1 MKFKSMIA
9 VLAISMAVLMIAC
22 GTGADSSSAPEA
34 TPVASATPAPT
45 ETPAPT
51 DEPGTLEFDFDIS
64 VETYKVT
71 QGVTEEELLAD
82 QAKKE
87 GMFEWFY
94 DGAVNYAQ
102 ALLDKD
108 NGCENVF
115 LDEYIQWA
123 GDKALAENPE
133 AVPTPKPESPNKGVV
148 SVENTP
154 DGGRIETYE
163 DGGRVA
169 YDKDGNLLWMD
180 SNSDNGLSGQEL
192 EESIENGYEMA
203 DDMVDFIESGKAD
216 EIIQKAHDRLEAE
229 GHSYS

>member
-9 VLAISMAVLMIAC
+9 VLAISMAVLMTAC

-123 GDKALAENPE
+123 GDKAKAENPE
-133 AVPTPKPESPNKGVV
+133 AIPTPQPETDTGDTSGEWIQN
-148 SVENTP
+148 P
-154 DGGRIETYE
+154 DGTTTFTGDPSELGMESYTDEEAAEIDREGHE
-163 DGGRVA
+163 F
-169 YDKDGNLLWMD
+169 
-180 SNSDNGLSGQEL
+180 GQEAA
-192 EESIENGYEMA
+192 EVITSGEA
-203 DDMVDFIESGKAD
+203 DKMLQEVL
-216 EIIQKAHDRLEAE
+216 DRLAQE
-229 GHSYS
+229 GYQP

>member
-9 VLAISMAVLMIAC
+9 VLAISMAVLMTAC

-82 QAKKE
+82 QTKKE

-123 GDKALAENPE
+123 GDKAKAEMGETGETTQPE
-133 AVPTPKPESPNKGVV
+133 TGTEEDVDVGEIIHN
-148 SVENTP
+148 P
-154 DGGRIETYE
+154 DGTITVTGDLGMESYTDEEAAEIDREGHE
-163 DGGRVA
+163 F
-169 YDKDGNLLWMD
+169 
-180 SNSDNGLSGQEL
+180 GQEAA
-192 EESIENGYEMA
+192 EVITSGEA
-203 DDMVDFIESGKAD
+203 DKMLQEVL
-216 EIIQKAHDRLEAE
+216 DRLAQE
-229 GHSYS
+229 GYQP

>member
-9 VLAISMAVLMIAC
+9 VLAISMAVLMTAC

-102 ALLDKD
+102 ALMDKD
-108 NGCENVF
+108 NGCENIF

-133 AVPTPKPESPNKGVV
+133 AVPTPKPDTSDKNNSIYDENGNINWDNLPRDENGNIITSGVG
-148 SVENTP
+148 SGMDQPENSMT
-154 DGGRIETYE
+154 DEE
-163 DGGRVA
+163 H
-169 YDKDGNLLWMD
+169 DKMNEEFG
-180 SNSDNGLSGQEL
+180 
-192 EESIENGYEMA
+192 ESIKESIISGEAQDIIDQVNEMLKQDGY
-203 DDMVDFIESGKAD
+203 
-216 EIIQKAHDRLEAE
+216 QP
-229 GHSYS
+229 

>member
-9 VLAISMAVLMIAC
+9 VLAISMAVLMTAC

-102 ALLDKD
+102 ALMDKD

-123 GDKALAENPE
+123 GDKAKAEMGETGETTQPE
-133 AVPTPKPESPNKGVV
+133 TGTD
-148 SVENTP
+148 NTSDEDWVTLP
-154 DGGRIETYE
+154 DGSTQYQGDLSDIGMYEPTEEEAEQWLKDSYETGQGIADMITSGE
-163 DGGRVA
+163 ADKIIDEV
-169 YDKDGNLLWMD
+169 YDKLAQDGYNV
-180 SNSDNGLSGQEL
+180 G
-192 EESIENGYEMA
+192 
-203 DDMVDFIESGKAD
+203 
-216 EIIQKAHDRLEAE
+216 
-229 GHSYS
+229 

>member
-1 MKFKSMIA
+1 MNNKWKI
-9 VLAISMAVLMIAC
+9 LAGILAAIVVAGVVYM
-22 GTGADSSSAPEA
+22 GTQNTTNTVSSSSIAASE
-34 TPVASATPAPT
+34 TPVPT
-45 ETPAPT
+45 ETPTPT
-51 DEPGTLEFDFDIS
+51 DEPEAEETLEFDFDIS

-123 GDKALAENPE
+123 GDKAKAEMGETGETTQPE
-133 AVPTPKPESPNKGVV
+133 TGTDNTSDEDWVTLPDGSTQYVGDLSDIGMYDPTPEEAEQWLEDSYKG
-148 SVENTP
+148 
-154 DGGRIETYE
+154 
-163 DGGRVA
+163 
-169 YDKDGNLLWMD
+169 
-180 SNSDNGLSGQEL
+180 GQEIADTITSGEAQDIIDQVNEML
-192 EESIENGYEMA
+192 KQDGYN
-203 DDMVDFIESGKAD
+203 VD
-216 EIIQKAHDRLEAE
+216 
-229 GHSYS
+229 

>member
-102 ALLDKD
+102 ALMDKD

-123 GDKALAENPE
+123 GDKAKAEMGETGETTQPE
-133 AVPTPKPESPNKGVV
+133 TGTEEDADVGEIIHN
-148 SVENTP
+148 P
-154 DGGRIETYE
+154 DGTITVTGDLGMESYTDEEAAEYKKQNHELGQGIAEVITSGE
-163 DGGRVA
+163 A
-169 YDKDGNLLWMD
+169 DKML
-180 SNSDNGLSGQEL
+180 QEVL
-192 EESIENGYEMA
+192 
-203 DDMVDFIESGKAD
+203 
-216 EIIQKAHDRLEAE
+216 DRLAQE
-229 GHSYS
+229 GYQP

>member
-9 VLAISMAVLMIAC
+9 VLAISMAVLMTAC

-123 GDKALAENPE
+123 GDKAKAENPE
-133 AVPTPKPESPNKGVV
+133 AIPTPQPETTDKNPDYYD
-148 SVENTP
+148 EN
-154 DGGRIETYE
+154 
-163 DGGRVA
+163 
-169 YDKDGNLLWMD
+169 GNLDWDKLPRD
-180 SNSDNGLSGQEL
+180 
-192 EESIENGYEMA
+192 ENGNINFPAGTEASGLDQPENSMTDEEHEKMNEEFTQSVRDTIVSGEA
-203 DDMVDFIESGKAD
+203 DK
-216 EIIQKAHDRLEAE
+216 IIQEVNERLESE
-229 GHSYS
+229 GYTP

>member
-123 GDKALAENPE
+123 GDKAKAEMGETGETTQPE
-133 AVPTPKPESPNKGVV
+133 TGTD
-148 SVENTP
+148 NTSDEDWVTLP
-154 DGGRIETYE
+154 DGSTQYQGDLSDIGMYEPTEEEAEQWLKDSYETGQGIADMITSGE
-163 DGGRVA
+163 ADKIIDEV
-169 YDKDGNLLWMD
+169 YDKLAQDGYNV
-180 SNSDNGLSGQEL
+180 G
-192 EESIENGYEMA
+192 
-203 DDMVDFIESGKAD
+203 
-216 EIIQKAHDRLEAE
+216 
-229 GHSYS
+229 

>member
-1 MKFKSMIA
+1 MNNKWKI
-9 VLAISMAVLMIAC
+9 LAGILAAIVVAGVVYM
-22 GTGADSSSAPEA
+22 GTQNTTNTVSSSSIAASE
-34 TPVASATPAPT
+34 TPVPT
-45 ETPAPT
+45 ETPTPT
-51 DEPGTLEFDFDIS
+51 EEPEAEETLEFDFDIS

-102 ALLDKD
+102 ALMDKD

-133 AVPTPKPESPNKGVV
+133 AVPTPQPETTDKNSDYYD
-148 SVENTP
+148 EN
-154 DGGRIETYE
+154 
-163 DGGRVA
+163 
-169 YDKDGNLLWMD
+169 GNLDWDKLPKD
-180 SNSDNGLSGQEL
+180 
-192 EESIENGYEMA
+192 ENGCLILGDASGLDQPENSMTDEEHEKMNEEFTQSVRDTIVSGEA
-203 DDMVDFIESGKAD
+203 DK
-216 EIIQKAHDRLEAE
+216 IIQEVNERLESE
-229 GHSYS
+229 GYTP

>member
-9 VLAISMAVLMIAC
+9 VLAISMAVLMTAC

-102 ALLDKD
+102 ALMDRD
-108 NGCENVF
+108 NGCENIF
-115 LDEYIQWA
+115 LDEYLQWA
-123 GDKALAENPE
+123 GDKAKAENPE
-133 AVPTPKPESPNKGVV
+133 AIPTPQPETDTGDTSGEWIQN
-148 SVENTP
+148 P
-154 DGGRIETYE
+154 DGTTTFTGDPSELGMYKPSDEEAAKLKEDSYE
-163 DGGRVA
+163 AGEGIA
-169 YDKDGNLLWMD
+169 
-180 SNSDNGLSGQEL
+180 
-192 EESIENGYEMA
+192 
-203 DDMVDFIESGKAD
+203 
-216 EIIQKAHDRLEAE
+216 EIIISGEAE
-229 GHSYS
+229 EMYKNVLERLAQEGYQP

>member
-9 VLAISMAVLMIAC
+9 VLAISMAVLMTAC

-82 QAKKE
+82 QTKKE

-102 ALLDKD
+102 ALMDRD
-108 NGCENVF
+108 AGCENVF
-115 LDEYIQWA
+115 LDEYLQWA
-123 GDKALAENPE
+123 GDKAKAEMGETGETTQPE
-133 AVPTPKPESPNKGVV
+133 TGTD
-148 SVENTP
+148 NTSDEDWVTLP
-154 DGGRIETYE
+154 DGSTQYVGDLSDI
-163 DGGRVA
+163 GM
-169 YDKDGNLLWMD
+169 YDQSEEEAAKWKENAEALDKEAADLIT
-180 SNSDNGLSGQEL
+180 SGEVDKMLQEVRDKL
-192 EESIENGYEMA
+192 AQNGY
-203 DDMVDFIESGKAD
+203 
-216 EIIQKAHDRLEAE
+216 QP
-229 GHSYS
+229 

>member
-9 VLAISMAVLMIAC
+9 VLAISMAVLMTAC

-102 ALLDKD
+102 ALMDRD

-123 GDKALAENPE
+123 GDKAKAENPE
-133 AVPTPKPESPNKGVV
+133 AIPTPKPDTTDKNNDYYD
-148 SVENTP
+148 ENGNLDWDKLP
-154 DGGRIETYE
+154 RDE
-163 DGGRVA
+163 DGCLILG
-169 YDKDGNLLWMD
+169 DD
-180 SNSDNGLSGQEL
+180 SGLDQPENSMTDEEHEKMNEEFTQSVRDIIVSGE
-192 EESIENGYEMA
+192 A
-203 DDMVDFIESGKAD
+203 DR
-216 EIIQKAHDRLEAE
+216 IIQEVNERLESE
-229 GHSYS
+229 GYTP

>member
-9 VLAISMAVLMIAC
+9 VLAISMAVLMTDC

-123 GDKALAENPE
+123 GDKAKAEMGETGETTQPE
-133 AVPTPKPESPNKGVV
+133 TGTEETEEDVDVGEIIHN
-148 SVENTP
+148 P
-154 DGGRIETYE
+154 DGTITITGDLGMESYTDEEAAEIDREGHE
-163 DGGRVA
+163 F
-169 YDKDGNLLWMD
+169 
-180 SNSDNGLSGQEL
+180 GQEAA
-192 EESIENGYEMA
+192 EVITSGEA
-203 DDMVDFIESGKAD
+203 DKMLQEVL
-216 EIIQKAHDRLEAE
+216 DRLAQE
-229 GHSYS
+229 GYQP

>member
-9 VLAISMAVLMIAC
+9 VLAISMAVLMTAC

-102 ALLDKD
+102 ALMDKD

-115 LDEYIQWA
+115 LAEYLQWA
-123 GDKALAENPE
+123 GDKAKAENPE
-133 AVPTPKPESPNKGVV
+133 AIPTPQPETDTGDTSGEWIQN
-148 SVENTP
+148 P
-154 DGGRIETYE
+154 DGTTTFTGDPSELGMETLTDEEAAEWKKQSDEYSKEVADAITSGR
-163 DGGRVA
+163 
-169 YDKDGNLLWMD
+169 
-180 SNSDNGLSGQEL
+180 
-192 EESIENGYEMA
+192 
-203 DDMVDFIESGKAD
+203 AD
-216 EIIQKAHDRLEAE
+216 EIIREAYKILEE
-229 GHSYS
+229 QGVNPYND

>member
-102 ALLDKD
+102 ALMDKD

-123 GDKALAENPE
+123 GDKAKAEMGETGETTQPE
-133 AVPTPKPESPNKGVV
+133 TGTEEDADVGEIIHN
-148 SVENTP
+148 P
-154 DGGRIETYE
+154 DGTITVTGDLGMESYTDEEAEEYDRRGHEIGQGMADMITSGEADKIIDE
-163 DGGRVA
+163 V
-169 YDKDGNLLWMD
+169 YDKLAQDGYNV
-180 SNSDNGLSGQEL
+180 G
-192 EESIENGYEMA
+192 
-203 DDMVDFIESGKAD
+203 
-216 EIIQKAHDRLEAE
+216 
-229 GHSYS
+229 

>member
-1 MKFKSMIA
+1 MNNKWKI
-9 VLAISMAVLMIAC
+9 LAGILAAIVVAGVVYM
-22 GTGADSSSAPEA
+22 GTQNTTNTVSSSSIAASE
-34 TPVASATPAPT
+34 TPVPT
-45 ETPAPT
+45 ETPTPT
-51 DEPGTLEFDFDIS
+51 DEPEAEETLEFDFDIS

-102 ALLDKD
+102 ALMDKD

-133 AVPTPKPESPNKGVV
+133 AVPTPKPDTSDKNNSIYDENGNINWDNLPRDENGNIITSGVG
-148 SVENTP
+148 SGMDQPENSMT
-154 DGGRIETYE
+154 DEE
-163 DGGRVA
+163 H
-169 YDKDGNLLWMD
+169 DKMNEEFG
-180 SNSDNGLSGQEL
+180 
-192 EESIENGYEMA
+192 ESIKESIISGEAQDIIDQVNEMLKQDGY
-203 DDMVDFIESGKAD
+203 
-216 EIIQKAHDRLEAE
+216 QP
-229 GHSYS
+229 

>member
-1 MKFKSMIA
+1 MNNKWKI
-9 VLAISMAVLMIAC
+9 LAGILAAIVVAGVVYM
-22 GTGADSSSAPEA
+22 GTQNTTNTVSSSSIAASE
-34 TPVASATPAPT
+34 TPVPT
-45 ETPAPT
+45 ETPTPT
-51 DEPGTLEFDFDIS
+51 DEPEAEETLEFDFDIS

-123 GDKALAENPE
+123 GDKAKAEMGENGETTQPETGTEEDADVGEIIHNPDGTITVTGDLGMESYTDEEAAEN
-133 AVPTPKPESPNKGVV
+133 KKQN
-148 SVENTP
+148 
-154 DGGRIETYE
+154 YE
-163 DGGRVA
+163 
-169 YDKDGNLLWMD
+169 L
-180 SNSDNGLSGQEL
+180 GQEIA
-192 EESIENGYEMA
+192 EVITSGEA
-203 DDMVDFIESGKAD
+203 DKMLQEVL
-216 EIIQKAHDRLEAE
+216 DRLAQE
-229 GHSYS
+229 GYQP

>member
-9 VLAISMAVLMIAC
+9 VLAISMAVLMTAC

-34 TPVASATPAPT
+34 TPVASATPART

-102 ALLDKD
+102 ALMDKD

-123 GDKALAENPE
+123 GDKAKAEMGETGETTQPE
-133 AVPTPKPESPNKGVV
+133 TETEETEEDVDVGEIIHN
-148 SVENTP
+148 P
-154 DGGRIETYE
+154 DGTITITGDLGMESYTDE
-163 DGGRVA
+163 EA
-169 YDKDGNLLWMD
+169 EEYDRRGHEI
-180 SNSDNGLSGQEL
+180 GQ
-192 EESIENGYEMA
+192 GMA
-203 DDMVDFIESGKAD
+203 DMITSGKTD
-216 EIIQKAHDRLEAE
+216 EMLQEVLDRLAQE
-229 GHSYS
+229 GYQP

>member
-1 MKFKSMIA
+1 MEFKSMIA
-9 VLAISMAVLMIAC
+9 VLAISMAVLMTAC

-102 ALLDKD
+102 ALMDKD

-123 GDKALAENPE
+123 GDKAKAEMGETGETTQPE
-133 AVPTPKPESPNKGVV
+133 TGTD
-148 SVENTP
+148 NTSDEDWVTLP
-154 DGGRIETYE
+154 DGSTQYQGDLSDIGMYEPTEEEAEQWLKDSYETGQGIADMITSGE
-163 DGGRVA
+163 ADKIIDEV
-169 YDKDGNLLWMD
+169 YDKLAQDGYNV
-180 SNSDNGLSGQEL
+180 G
-192 EESIENGYEMA
+192 
-203 DDMVDFIESGKAD
+203 
-216 EIIQKAHDRLEAE
+216 
-229 GHSYS
+229 

>member
-9 VLAISMAVLMIAC
+9 VLAISMAVLMTAC

-123 GDKALAENPE
+123 GDKAKAEMGETGETTQPE
-133 AVPTPKPESPNKGVV
+133 TGTD
-148 SVENTP
+148 NTSDEDWVTLP
-154 DGGRIETYE
+154 DGSTQYQGDLSDIGMYEPTEEEAEQWLKDSYETGQGIADMITSGE
-163 DGGRVA
+163 ADKIIDEV
-169 YDKDGNLLWMD
+169 YDKLAQDGYNV
-180 SNSDNGLSGQEL
+180 G
-192 EESIENGYEMA
+192 
-203 DDMVDFIESGKAD
+203 
-216 EIIQKAHDRLEAE
+216 
-229 GHSYS
+229 

>member
-9 VLAISMAVLMIAC
+9 VLAISMAVLMTAC

-102 ALLDKD
+102 ALMDKD

-123 GDKALAENPE
+123 GDKAKAEMGETGETTQPETGTEEDVDVGEIIHNPDGTVTITGDLGMESYTDEEAAEN
-133 AVPTPKPESPNKGVV
+133 KKQN
-148 SVENTP
+148 
-154 DGGRIETYE
+154 YE
-163 DGGRVA
+163 
-169 YDKDGNLLWMD
+169 L
-180 SNSDNGLSGQEL
+180 GQEIA
-192 EESIENGYEMA
+192 EVITSGEA
-203 DDMVDFIESGKAD
+203 DKMLQEVL
-216 EIIQKAHDRLEAE
+216 DRLAQE
-229 GHSYS
+229 GYQP